1 MRRDGLQLENIIKET
16 IRQCSMYE
24 PGGTI
29 IVGCSGGADS
39 MALLHF
45 FVKHGYPV
53 IAAHVNHGLR
63 GEEALRDENF
73 VRNFCHENQVP
84 VRVHQEDV
92 AQLAKQRRQS
102 VEECGRAVRYD
113 FFRSL
118 CCVPQDKI
126 ATAHTL
132 SDSVETVLFHLAK
145 GSGSRGLSGIPAVRG
160 CVVRP
165 LIRLSRSDIE
175 EYCHFYQIPYL
186 HDSTNFSRDYARNR
200 IRLDVVP
207 VLRGINPLLET
218 AVQRMS
224 QQLEDDEAYLTA
236 QAQEALAHAQVPGG
250 YDPCQLASL
259 PRPIQTRAI
268 RLAVVQYAAQC
279 GYPSLRLSYIQIE
292 QAVHALDIGMGGVAL
307 PHGFYLRVER
317 TLLSL
322 QGSDSVDFLWDLP
335 YHPPQIFT
343 FNQHMVTIS
352 VENCANFKNPNN
364 IHKLL
369 FQNSLDYDT
378 IASNAT
384 WRSRRPGDRFAP
396 TGRNLSKSLK
406 KLFNEA
412 KIPPSKRDQVLLLEA
427 GGEIVWLEGFG
438 PAHGYGV
445 TEKTARVVRI
455 SFEE

>member
-1 MRRDGLQLENIIKET
+1 
-16 IRQCSMYE
+16 MYQ
-24 PGGTI
+24 PGGTL

-45 FVKHGYPV
+45 LIQHGYSV
-53 IAAHVNHGLR
+53 LAAHVNHQLR
-63 GEEALRDENF
+63 GEEAVRDENF
-73 VRNFCHENQVP
+73 VRDFCRKYQVP
-84 VRVHQEDV
+84 VRVHREDV
-92 AQLAKQRRQS
+92 AALAKQTHQS
-102 VEECGRAVRYD
+102 VEECGRTVRYQ
-113 FFRSL
+113 FFHRL
-118 CCVPQDKI
+118 CRQPQDKI

-145 GSGSRGLSGIPAVRG
+145 GSGSRGLCGIPAVRD

-175 EYCHFYQIPYL
+175 EYCRFHRVPYL
-186 HDSTNFSRDYARNR
+186 HDSTNFSRSYARNQ

-207 VLRGINPLLET
+207 VLRGINPSLEQ
-218 AVQRMS
+218 AVERMS
-224 QQLEDDEAYLTA
+224 RQLEEDEAYLTT
-236 QAQEALAHAQVPGG
+236 QAQEVLERAQVPGG
-250 YDPCQLASL
+250 YDPRKLTPL
-259 PRPIQTRAI
+259 PRPVQTRVI
-268 RLAVVQYAAQC
+268 RLAAVEYAARC
-279 GYPSLRLSYIQIE
+279 GYPSLRLSHSQIE
-292 QAVHALDIGMGGVAL
+292 QAVKALDTGMGGVAL
-307 PHGFYLRVER
+307 PHGLYLRVER
-317 TLLSL
+317 TLFSL
-322 QGSDSVDFLWDLP
+322 ECCPDSVDCLWNSP

-343 FNQHMVTIS
+343 FNQRTATIS

-396 TGRNLSKSLK
+396 AGRNLSKPLK

-412 KIPPSKRDQVLLLEA
+412 KIPPSKRDQLLLLEA
-427 GGEIVWLEGFG
+427 GGEIVWIEGFG

-455 SFEE
+455 FFKE